1 MHSVLIVTL
10 FNINNKALC
19 RSDIIIPNILLWRK
33 HDRHG
38 LKLSWKEEIFNQRDE
53 DL

>member
-1 MHSVLIVTL
+1 MHDIITL

-19 RSDIIIPNILLWRK
+19 RSDIINLNILFRKK

-38 LKLSWKEEIFNQRDE
+38 LKLSWKE
-53 DL
+53 